1 MNLMEF
7 EFLVDG
13 TTRAIGLEI
22 RGRTFVFREGET
34 VFEAEIRRVSANELL
49 FRFGG
54 RTARIFLAVDG
65 GRTFV
70 SVAGSEFI
78 VVEAAPGRTTAPG
91 GCEKSPEG
99 RLKITAPMPGKVIN
113 VSVRE
118 GDEVRKNQTLLI
130 VEAMKMENEIPSP
143 VDGLITKIHAAVGD
157 RVDAEEPLIEIESK
171 K

>member
-13 TTRAIGLEI
+13 ATRVIGVED
-22 RGRTFVFREGET
+22 RGGAFVFRDGET
-34 VFEAEIRRVSANELL
+34 VLEAVIRRVSSNELL
-49 FRFGG
+49 FSFGC
-54 RTARIFLAVDG
+54 RTARIYLAKDG
-65 GRTFV
+65 GRTFI

-78 VVEAAPGRTTAPG
+78 VVEAPPGRPAAPEGYGKAPG
-91 GCEKSPEG
+91 G

-113 VSVRE
+113 LSVRE

-171 K
+171 R